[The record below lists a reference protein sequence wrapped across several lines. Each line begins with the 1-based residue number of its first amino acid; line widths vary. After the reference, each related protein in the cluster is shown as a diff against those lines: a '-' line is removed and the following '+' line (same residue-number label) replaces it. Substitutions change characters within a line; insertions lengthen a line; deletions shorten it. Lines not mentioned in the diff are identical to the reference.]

1 MNRCP
6 KNGCGPLH
14 WACRGDEEL
23 VGLLIAAGA
32 EVNAKTAEGRTPL
45 YYAVESGS
53 RKIVQTLLKAKANPN
68 LRDKKGWSPMAV
80 AAEKGSLDAVAA
92 LRDAGAQEPSWT
104 KLHEAAISGKPETV
118 AELCKDKTN
127 LDTANVYGR
136 TPLYWALRCND
147 EKAADMLVDA
157 GAKLTVVD
165 KQHKSILHVA
175 VWAGR
180 LDIARKTV
188 AAGANV
194 TAADDEGY
202 TALHWAAVAENA
214 EIVRF
219 LLEKGANVNAAT
231 RSGDTPLL
239 LGLQARKP
247 ELVKA
252 LLAAGADPLAV
263 NSEGKSIESEALES
277 LRQGSRGHAR
287 AGRQRGDAK
296 ADRPNLPP
304 VFHRQSAS
312 PEGRGH
318 RAGHAESGCLKN
330 EPRLVRPGQATL
342 HVDVRRRGAGTGGRR
357 RSSTT
362 PRKTTSP
369 SARS

>member
-1 MNRCP
+1 M
-6 KNGCGPLH
+6 
-14 WACRGDEEL
+14 
-23 VGLLIAAGA
+23 
-32 EVNAKTAEGRTPL
+32 
-45 YYAVESGS
+45 
-53 RKIVQTLLKAKANPN
+53 
-68 LRDKKGWSPMAV
+68 
-80 AAEKGSLDAVAA
+80 
-92 LRDAGAQEPSWT
+92 
-104 KLHEAAISGKPETV
+104 

-247 ELVKA
+247 ELDQEPCWLPAPTRWPSIVKESRSRA
-252 LLAAGADPLAV
+252 SVGGP
-263 NSEGKSIESEALES
+263 STRKSRPCSG
-277 LRQGSRGHAR
+277 RRSRR
-287 AGRQRGDAK
+287 
-296 ADRPNLPP
+296 
-304 VFHRQSAS
+304 
-312 PEGRGH
+312 
-318 RAGHAESGCLKN
+318 
-330 EPRLVRPGQATL
+330 
-342 HVDVRRRGAGTGGRR
+342 RR
-357 RSSTT
+357 RSGSTVSAACIPPT
-362 PRKTTSP
+362 IRKP
-369 SARS
+369 